1 MQYFILDWFPLGGRW
16 DHNQEE
22 EILEKIENLDNL
34 TMFERGQIV
43 NYIIFKYMRQK
54 SIKFNL
60 RSYDEV
66 CKTLQ
71 NIIEDPEFRKFTF
84 NQYHVFIYQDKTEK
98 SVRICQVRNEILSF
112 IFSSGNLN
120 DDELIIKVKQML
132 RKSKFFQGK
141 LAEYLNRDK
150 RMDKA

>member
-1 MQYFILDWFPLGGRW
+1 MNGRW
-16 DHNQEE
+16 DDAQEE

-43 NYIIFKYMRQK
+43 NYIIFKYMRQR

-120 DDELIIKVKQML
+120 DDELIIN
-132 RKSKFFQGK
+132 SP
-141 LAEYLNRDK
+141 E
-150 RMDKA
+150 

>member
-1 MQYFILDWFPLGGRW
+1 
-16 DHNQEE
+16 
-22 EILEKIENLDNL
+22 
-34 TMFERGQIV
+34 MFERGQIV

-54 SIKFNL
+54 SIKFNI

-98 SVRICQVRNEILSF
+98 SVCISKVRNEILSF
-112 IFSSGNLN
+112 IFSSGNLT
-120 DDELIIKVKQML
+120 DDELLIKVIRML

>member
-1 MQYFILDWFPLGGRW
+1 MQYFILDCFPLGGRW

-22 EILEKIENLDNL
+22 VILEKIENLDNL

-43 NYIIFKYMRQK
+43 NYIIFKYMRQR

-132 RKSKFFQGK
+132 RKSKIFSGK
-141 LAEYLNRDK
+141 ISRVP
-150 RMDKA
+150 

>member
-43 NYIIFKYMRQK
+43 NYIIFKYMRQR

-66 CKTLQ
+66 WKTLQ

-132 RKSKFFQGK
+132 RKSKIFSGK
-141 LAEYLNRDK
+141 ISRVP
-150 RMDKA
+150 

>member
-1 MQYFILDWFPLGGRW
+1 
-16 DHNQEE
+16 
-22 EILEKIENLDNL
+22 
-34 TMFERGQIV
+34 MFERGQIV

-71 NIIEDPEFRKFTF
+71 NIIEDSEFRKFTF
-84 NQYHVFIYQDKTEK
+84 NQYHVFIYQDRTEK
-98 SVRICQVRNEILSF
+98 SVCICQVRNEILSF
-112 IFSSGNLN
+112 ICNSGNLN

-132 RKSKFFQGK
+132 RKSRFFQGK
-141 LAEYLNRDK
+141 LSEYLIEINEWTKPNTSVTR
-150 RMDKA
+150 KAIGNQK

>member
-43 NYIIFKYMRQK
+43 NYIIFKYMRQR

-98 SVRICQVRNEILSF
+98 SVRICQVRKEILSF

>member
-1 MQYFILDWFPLGGRW
+1 MQFFILDWFPMGGRW
-16 DHNQEE
+16 DDDQEE

-43 NYIIFKYMRQK
+43 NHIIFKYMRQK

-71 NIIEDPEFRKFTF
+71 KIIEDPEFREFTF

-98 SVRICQVRNEILSF
+98 SVCICKVRNEILSF

-141 LAEYLNRDK
+141 LARVP
-150 RMDKA
+150 

>member
-43 NYIIFKYMRQK
+43 NYIIFKYMRQR

-66 CKTLQ
+66 YKTLQ
-71 NIIEDPEFRKFTF
+71 NIIEDPEFRNFTF

>member
-1 MQYFILDWFPLGGRW
+1 MQYFILVCFPLGGRW

-34 TMFERGQIV
+34 TMFERGKIV
-43 NYIIFKYMRQK
+43 NHIICKYMRQK
-54 SIKFNL
+54 SIKFNI

-84 NQYHVFIYQDKTEK
+84 NQYHVFIYQDRTGK
-98 SVRICQVRNEILSF
+98 SVCISKIRNEILSF
-112 IFSSGNLN
+112 VENRGNLS
-120 DDELIIKVKQML
+120 DEELLTKLKHIV
-132 RKSKFFQGK
+132 RKSRFFQAK
-141 LAEYLNRDK
+141 LSGYLK
-150 RMDKA
+150 R

>member
-1 MQYFILDWFPLGGRW
+1 LDGKW
-16 DHNQEE
+16 DDAQEE

-34 TMFERGQIV
+34 TMFERGKIV
-43 NYIIFKYMRQK
+43 NHIICKYMRRK

-71 NIIEDPEFRKFTF
+71 NIIEDPEFREFTF
-84 NQYHVFIYQDKTEK
+84 NRYRVFMYQDRTGK
-98 SVRICQVRNEILSF
+98 SVCISKIRNEILSF
-112 IFSSGNLN
+112 VGNRGNLS
-120 DDELIIKVKQML
+120 DEELLINLKQMIQ
-132 RKSKFFQGK
+132 KSRFFLGK
-141 LAEYLNRDK
+141 LSGYVNRDK